1 MSQVLIAVPL
11 AFLWRSYWA
20 LIAGMIAGN
29 VASLIVSYWMV
40 PRRPRFMLK
49 SSRDLFSFSGWVAL
63 NNAITFMRNRA
74 GDLIIGRIAGTRML
88 GLFNVAYE
96 ISNLPSTEMVAPI
109 NRAVFPGY
117 VQLAQD
123 PQQLRQAFRDVLS
136 FVCLLT
142 LPVCLGIAATADI
155 LVPVVLGD
163 KWHEA
168 APLVALLAISGAL
181 TTLQANTGAV
191 YHALSKP
198 RLIALTGSIQMI
210 ALMPMLIYA
219 AQHYGVVGAATAHL
233 IHAVIFGVPVTY
245 SILVRSTPIRWGD
258 FLHATWRPICAVA
271 LMYCAVRVVSSSSLL
286 ATLPNIARLLAC
298 AAIGAAL
305 YAAVVWVCWQ
315 LAGKPQGAETMLFNY
330 VSRWLR
336 QRGSGLKSAA

>member
-1 MSQVLIAVPL
+1 
-11 AFLWRSYWA
+11 
-20 LIAGMIAGN
+20 
-29 VASLIVSYWMV
+29 
-40 PRRPRFMLK
+40 
-49 SSRDLFSFSGWVAL
+49 
-63 NNAITFMRNRA
+63 
-74 GDLIIGRIAGTRML
+74 
-88 GLFNVAYE
+88 
-96 ISNLPSTEMVAPI
+96 
-109 NRAVFPGY
+109 

-142 LPVCLGIAATADI
+142 LPVCLGIAATAEL

-163 KWHEA
+163 KWLES

-210 ALMPMLIYA
+210 VLMPMLIYA
-219 AQHYGVVGAATAHL
+219 ARHYGVVGAATAHL

-258 FLHATWRPICAVA
+258 FLRSTWRPIFAAA
-271 LMYCAVRVVSSSSLL
+271 LMYVAVRTIVVSSLL
-286 ATLPNIARLLAC
+286 TTLPNIARLLVC
-298 AAIGAAL
+298 AAIGATL
-305 YAAVVWVCWQ
+305 YAAIVWLFWQ
-315 LAGKPQGAETMLFNY
+315 LAGKPRGAETMLFNY
-330 VSRWLR
+330 AMRWFR
-336 QRGSGLKSAA
+336 QRGGGLKSAA